1 MLSRMQPR
9 VAEPQQKD
17 EFQQKDMRAGESWQ
31 KDMRAGESWSF
42 LKSVINLTEE
52 QREELYH
59 EFLQRQKQR
68 ESVQR

>member
-1 MLSRMQPR
+1 
-9 VAEPQQKD
+9 
-17 EFQQKDMRAGESWQ
+17 MRAG
-31 KDMRAGESWSF
+31 ASWSF

-59 EFLQRQKQR
+59 EFLQRHKQR